1 VELVPVLC
9 LRFEFE
15 RLIFVG
21 FWFAE
26 RVRGRAFKF
35 VISNH
40 VMFTF
45 AVEFYECT
53 FSVQWHPH

>member
-1 VELVPVLC
+1 MLC

-45 AVEFYECT
+45 AVEFYEYT

>member
-1 VELVPVLC
+1 VLC

-15 RLIFVG
+15 CLIFVG

-26 RVRGRAFKF
+26 RVRGRALKF

-40 VMFTF
+40 VIFTF
-45 AVEFYECT
+45 AVKF
-53 FSVQWHPH
+53 